1 MGKSYGKKQ
10 IERAYEI
17 INMALFD
24 EPVDLKNEK
33 EKAYF
38 EEIKKDA
45 AEYQKEYGRLPAYD
59 LTWGM
64 DDIDVDG
71 TDLGFVV
78 DGTKEDDENEE

>member
-1 MGKSYGKKQ
+1 MRKSYGKKQ

-17 INMALFD
+17 IDMALFD
-24 EPVDLKNEK
+24 KPVDLKNEK

-45 AEYQKEYGRLPAYD
+45 TEYQKKYGRLPAYD
-59 LTWGM
+59 LTYGK
-64 DDIDVDG
+64 DDVDVES
-71 TDLGFVV
+71 TDYGFVV